1 MGAMARTEPVTG
13 RRERK
18 KAATRQ
24 ALAEA
29 ALRLFLEHGYDGV
42 TVTQI
47 ADEADVSIAPLFK
60 HVPDGK
66 QALIF
71 DDGSERREAILAAL
85 RDRPAGRSALQ
96 ALHAYLARRGPFA
109 HDFPPEMRRRL
120 DLIMSTPEL
129 YHYQRLLWLRAEAPL
144 ARALAEE
151 SGRTEPAPADRALAR
166 YVLEAPALAG
176 EAADPR
182 GALQEIFDHLET
194 GWTTT
199 PG

>member
-1 MGAMARTEPVTG
+1 MARTDPVAG

-24 ALAEA
+24 ALADA
-29 ALRLFLEHGYDGV
+29 ALRLFLKHGYAGV

-47 ADEADVSIAPLFK
+47 ADEADVSIATLFK

-71 DDGSERREAILAAL
+71 DDGGERREAILAAL
-85 RDRPAGRSALQ
+85 RERPADQSALQ
-96 ALHAYLARRGPFA
+96 ALYAYLAGRGPFA
-109 HDFPPEMRRRL
+109 HDFAPDLRRLL
-120 DLIMSTPEL
+120 DLIMRTPEL
-129 YHYQRLLWLRAEAPL
+129 YHYQRLLWLRAEIPL
-144 ARALAEE
+144 AMALAEE
-151 SGRTEPAPADRALAR
+151 SGRAEPTIADRALAR

-176 EAADPR
+176 EASDPR

-194 GWTTT
+194 GWTIPARTA
-199 PG
+199 